1 MTEHEQPAQ
10 PEPAQQ
16 GQRPRAL
23 SPLTWAT
30 VLGSFG
36 HGLGPMVWTALAL
49 CFAIGQGADM
59 AARGSRDA
67 PAGLM
72 IGIMIVTLGL
82 GVLLLRRSVSRASN
96 VVRLLR
102 DGTLVWGRV
111 VRTFERENSTFD
123 SNDNH
128 GVTTSTSY
136 HIVVEFA
143 DETGTAFTCK
153 ERVLPPGL
161 IRHAAQVLVLY
172 DPGNPRLCRL
182 VDQMPA
188 ARVDPSGAVVRL
200 LPLGLITWLVCSGLV
215 LATTVFAVRYYLSH
229 AGAA

>member
-1 MTEHEQPAQ
+1 MSENEQPVLPQA
-10 PEPAQQ
+10 AQQ

-23 SPLTWAT
+23 PPLTWAT

-36 HGLGPMVWTALAL
+36 HGMGPMVWTALAL
-49 CFAIGQGADM
+49 CFSIGQGTDM
-59 AARGSRDA
+59 AARGSPDA

-72 IGIMIVTLGL
+72 IAAMVATLGV
-82 GVLLLRRSVSRASN
+82 GVLLLRRSVPRASQ

-111 VRTFERENSTFD
+111 VRTFEREHSTMD
-123 SNDNH
+123 TNDNH
-128 GVTTSTSY
+128 GVTTSTSF

-143 DETGTAFTCK
+143 DEKGAKFRCT

-172 DPGNPRLCRL
+172 QPDNPSLCRI
-182 VDQMPA
+182 VDQLPA
-188 ARVDPSGAVVRL
+188 ARVDPTGAIVRL
-200 LPLGLITWLVCSGLV
+200 LPNGLITWLVCLALV
-215 LATTVFAVRYYLSH
+215 AVTTAMAIRFALAQAATT
-229 AGAA
+229 

>member
-1 MTEHEQPAQ
+1 MSENEQPVQ

-36 HGLGPMVWTALAL
+36 HGMGPMVWTALAL
-49 CFAIGQGADM
+49 CFSIGQGTDM
-59 AARGSRDA
+59 AARGSPDA
-67 PAGLM
+67 PPGLM
-72 IGIMIVTLGL
+72 VGAMAVTLSVGA
-82 GVLLLRRSVSRASN
+82 VLLRRSVLRASQL
-96 VVRLLR
+96 VRLLR

-111 VRTFERENSTFD
+111 VRNFERENSTMD
-123 SNDNH
+123 TNENH
-128 GVTTSTSY
+128 GVTTSTSF

-143 DETGTAFTCK
+143 DEKGAKFTCT

-172 DPGNPRLCRL
+172 QPDNPSLCRI

-188 ARVDPSGAVVRL
+188 ARVDPTGAVVRL
-200 LPLGLITWLVCSGLV
+200 VPTGLITWLVCSGLV
-215 LATTVFAVRYYLSH
+215 LATTALAVRFYLSQTG
-229 AGAA
+229 AG